1 MIFPDATLG
10 MIGGGQLGRMFT
22 IAARSMGYR
31 VIILDPDPHSP
42 AGRIADQHIQADFHD
57 HAALDMLGDSCVAIT
72 CEFENLPVESLNR
85 LQRHCPVHPAPEVLA
100 MAQNRLLEKTFL
112 DEHEFPTVAF
122 YPIQTLD
129 DLEDAMTELGC
140 PGILKI
146 ATPRY
151 PGHGRHAVGNLEEA
165 VEAFR
170 AMGEQPCI
178 LEERLYVEKRLSVI
192 LARSIEGEIAVYPV
206 SENRYRKGVLDL
218 SLAPADISTATAD
231 SAIELACDLADE
243 LEYCGVLALEFF
255 LTGDGELLVNTL
267 TPRPHNSGH
276 YTVDACVTSQFEQQV
291 RMMCGL
297 PPGDTQLLSSV
308 VMTNLLGD
316 LWSGGDPDWEPV
328 FQEPQAKLHLYGK
341 LEARPGRKMG
351 HINCLAEDTGSA
363 LEIAESIRGR
373 LMP

>member
-72 CEFENLPVESLNR
+72 SEFENLPVESLSR
-85 LQRHCPVHPAPEVLA
+85 LQSHCPVHPAPDVLA
-100 MAQNRLLEKTFL
+100 MAQNRLQEKNFL

-129 DLEDAMTELGC
+129 ELEEAMSGLGA

-146 ATPRY
+146 AQPRY
-151 PGHGRHAVGNLEEA
+151 PGHGRHAVATLEEA

-170 AMGEQPCI
+170 EMDEQPCI
-178 LEERLYVEKRLSVI
+178 LEERIYVEKRLSVI
-192 LARSIEGEIAVYPV
+192 LARSIDGEIAVYPV
-206 SENRYRKGVLDL
+206 VENRYRKGILDL
-218 SLAPADISTATAD
+218 SLAPADISTTTAD

-243 LEYCGVLALEFF
+243 LEYCGVLATEFL
-255 LTGDGELLVNTL
+255 LTSDGELLINSI

-297 PPGDTQLLSSV
+297 PPGDTQLLTSV

-316 LWSGGDPDWEPV
+316 LWNRGDPEWHAV

-341 LEARPGRKMG
+341 REARPGRKMG
-351 HINCLAEDTGSA
+351 HINCLAEDTESA
-363 LEIAESIRGR
+363 LEIAASIRNQ

>member
-85 LQRHCPVHPAPEVLA
+85 LQRHCPVHPAPDVLA

-129 DLEDAMTELGC
+129 ELEEAMEELGS
-140 PGILKI
+140 PGILKL
-146 ATPRY
+146 AAPRY
-151 PGHGRHAVGNLEEA
+151 PGHGRHAVDDLEGA

-170 AMGEQPCI
+170 EMEEQPCI

-192 LARSIEGEIAVYPV
+192 LARSIDGDIAVYPV
-206 SENRYRKGVLDL
+206 VENRYRKGVLDL

-243 LEYCGVLALEFF
+243 LEYCGVLATEFF
-255 LTGDGELLVNTL
+255 LTADGELLINTI

-308 VMTNLLGD
+308 VMTNLMGD
-316 LWSGGDPDWEPV
+316 LWSRGDPDWEPV

-363 LEIAESIRGR
+363 LEIVESIRAR
-373 LMP
+373 LTR

>member
-42 AGRIADQHIQADFHD
+42 AGNIADQHIQADFHD

-72 CEFENLPVESLNR
+72 SEFENLPVESLSR
-85 LQRHCPVHPAPEVLA
+85 LQRHCPVHPAPDVVA
-100 MAQNRLLEKTFL
+100 MAQDRLLEKTFL

-129 DLEDAMTELGC
+129 DLEEAMTGLAA

-146 ATPRY
+146 AQPRY
-151 PGHGRHAVGNLEEA
+151 PGHGRHAVANLEEA
-165 VEAFR
+165 AEAFR
-170 AMGEQPCI
+170 EMGEQPCI

-206 SENRYRKGVLDL
+206 VENRYRKGILDL
-218 SLAPADISTATAD
+218 SLAPADISTVAAD
-231 SAIELACDLADE
+231 GAIELACELADE
-243 LEYCGVLALEFF
+243 LEYCGVLAIEFF
-255 LTGDGELLVNTL
+255 LTGDGELLVNTI

-276 YTVDACVTSQFEQQV
+276 FTVDACVTSQFEQQV

-297 PPGDTQLLSSV
+297 PPGDTQLLTSV

-316 LWSGGDPDWEPV
+316 LWSRGDPNWEPV
-328 FQEPQAKLHLYGK
+328 FHEPQAKLHLYGK
-341 LEARPGRKMG
+341 QEARPGRKMG
-351 HINCLAEDTGSA
+351 HINCLAEDTEGA
-363 LEIAESIRGR
+363 LEIAESIRKQ

>member
-42 AGRIADQHIQADFHD
+42 AGNIADQHIQADFND

-72 CEFENLPVESLNR
+72 SEFENLPVESLTR
-85 LQRHCPVHPAPEVLA
+85 LQRHCPVHPAPDVVA
-100 MAQNRLLEKTFL
+100 MAQDRLLEKTFL

-129 DLEDAMTELGC
+129 DLEEAMDGLGA

-146 ATPRY
+146 AQPRY
-151 PGHGRHAVGNLEEA
+151 PGHGRHAVSSLEEA
-165 VEAFR
+165 IEAFR
-170 AMGEQPCI
+170 EMGEQPCI

-206 SENRYRKGVLDL
+206 VENRYRKGILDL
-218 SLAPADISTATAD
+218 SLAPADISTVAAD
-231 SAIELACDLADE
+231 GAIELACELADE
-243 LEYCGVLALEFF
+243 LEYCGVLSIEFF
-255 LTGDGELLVNTL
+255 LTGDGELLVNDI

-297 PPGDTQLLSSV
+297 PPGDTQLLTSV

-316 LWSGGDPDWEPV
+316 LWSRGDPDWEPV
-328 FQEPQAKLHLYGK
+328 FHEPQAKLHLYGK
-341 LEARPGRKMG
+341 QEARPGRKMG
-351 HINCLAEDTGSA
+351 HINCLAEDTEGA
-363 LEIAESIRGR
+363 LEIATSIRKQ

>member
-42 AGRIADQHIQADFHD
+42 AGQIADRHIKADFHD
-57 HAALDMLGDSCVAIT
+57 HAALDILGDSCVAIT
-72 CEFENLPVESLNR
+72 SEFENIPVESLSR

-100 MAQNRLLEKTFL
+100 MSQNRLLEKNFL

-122 YPIQTLD
+122 YPIQTVD
-129 DLEDAMTELGC
+129 DLEEAMAELEA

-146 ATPRY
+146 AEPRY
-151 PGHGRHAVGNLEEA
+151 PGHGRRAVGTLDEA
-165 VEAFR
+165 IEAFR
-170 AMGEQPCI
+170 EMGEQSCV
-178 LEERLYVEKRLSVI
+178 LEERIFVEKRLSVI

-206 SENRYRKGVLDL
+206 VENRYRKGVLDL

-231 SAIELACDLADE
+231 GAIEMACDLADE
-243 LEYCGVLALEFF
+243 LEYCGVLSTEFL
-255 LTGDGELLVNTL
+255 LTGEGDLLINTI

-316 LWSGGDPDWEPV
+316 LWSSGDPHWEAV
-328 FQEPQAKLHLYGK
+328 FEEPQAKLHLYGK
-341 LEARPGRKMG
+341 QEARPGRKMG
-351 HINCLAEDTGSA
+351 HINCLAEDTDSA
-363 LEIAESIRGR
+363 LQIAETIRGR
-373 LMP
+373 LTP

>member
-31 VIILDPDPHSP
+31 VIILDPDPNSP

-85 LQRHCPVHPAPEVLA
+85 LQRHCPVHPAPDVLA

-129 DLEDAMTELGC
+129 DLEEAMSELGTQ
-140 PGILKI
+140 GILKI
-146 ATPRY
+146 ASPRY
-151 PGHGRHAVGNLEEA
+151 PGHGRHAVDNLEDA
-165 VEAFR
+165 AEAFR
-170 AMGEQPCI
+170 EMGEQPCI

-206 SENRYRKGVLDL
+206 VENRYRKGILDL
-218 SLAPADISTATAD
+218 SLAPADISTAAAD

-243 LEYCGVLALEFF
+243 LEYCGVLATEFF
-255 LTGDGELLVNTL
+255 LTADGELLINTI

-308 VMTNLLGD
+308 VMTNLMGD

-363 LEIAESIRGR
+363 LEIAESIRAR
-373 LMP
+373 LTP

>member
-42 AGRIADQHIQADFHD
+42 AGNIADQHIQADFHD

-85 LQRHCPVHPAPEVLA
+85 LQRHCPVHPSPEVLA
-100 MAQNRLLEKTFL
+100 MAQNRLQEKTFL

-129 DLEDAMTELGC
+129 DLEEAMSGLGS
-140 PGILKI
+140 PGILKL
-146 ATPRY
+146 AAPRY
-151 PGHGRHAVGNLEEA
+151 PGHGRHAVNNLEEA

-170 AMGEQPCI
+170 EMGESPCI

-192 LARSIEGEIAVYPV
+192 LARSIDGEIAVYPV
-206 SENRYRKGVLDL
+206 VENRYRKGILDL
-218 SLAPADISTATAD
+218 SLAPADISTAAAD

-243 LEYCGVLALEFF
+243 LEYCGVLSTEFF
-255 LTGDGELLVNTL
+255 LTADGELMINTI

-276 YTVDACVTSQFEQQV
+276 YTVDACITSQFEQQV

-316 LWSGGDPDWEPV
+316 LWSRGDPDWEPV
-328 FQEPQAKLHLYGK
+328 FEEPQAKLHLYGK

-351 HINCLAEDTGSA
+351 HINCLAEDTDSA
-363 LEIAESIRGR
+363 LEIAESIRGH
-373 LMP
+373 LIP

>member
-72 CEFENLPVESLNR
+72 SEFENLPVESLSR
-85 LQRHCPVHPAPEVLA
+85 LQRHCPVHPAPAVLA
-100 MAQNRLLEKTFL
+100 MAQDRLQEKTFL

-122 YPIQTLD
+122 YPIQTVD
-129 DLEDAMTELGC
+129 DLEEAMSELAA

-146 ATPRY
+146 AHPRY
-151 PGHGRHAVGNLEEA
+151 PGHGRHAVASLEEA

-170 AMGEQPCI
+170 EMNEQPCI
-178 LEERLYVEKRLSVI
+178 LEERIYVEKRLSVI
-192 LARSIEGEIAVYPV
+192 LARSIDGEIAVYPV
-206 SENRYRKGVLDL
+206 VENRYHKGVLDL

-243 LEYCGVLALEFF
+243 LEYCGVLSTEF
-255 LTGDGELLVNTL
+255 LVTGDGELLINNI

-276 YTVDACVTSQFEQQV
+276 YTVDACITSQFEQQV

-297 PPGDTQLLSSV
+297 PPGDTQLLTSV
-308 VMTNLLGD
+308 VMVNLLGD
-316 LWSGGDPDWEPV
+316 LWNRGDPDWEAV

-341 LEARPGRKMG
+341 PEARPGRKMG
-351 HINCLAEDTGSA
+351 HINCLAEDTESA
-363 LEIAESIRGR
+363 LEIVETIRNR

>member
-42 AGRIADQHIQADFHD
+42 AGNIADQHIQADFND

-72 CEFENLPVESLNR
+72 SEFENLPVESLSR
-85 LQRHCPVHPAPEVLA
+85 LQRHCPVHPAPDVVA
-100 MAQNRLLEKTFL
+100 MAQDRLLEKTFL
-112 DEHEFPTVAF
+112 DEHDFPTVAF

-129 DLEDAMTELGC
+129 DLEEAMAGLGA

-146 ATPRY
+146 AQPRY
-151 PGHGRHAVGNLEEA
+151 PGHGRHAVANLEEA
-165 VEAFR
+165 AEAFR
-170 AMGEQPCI
+170 EMGEQPCI

-206 SENRYRKGVLDL
+206 VENRYRKGILDL
-218 SLAPADISTATAD
+218 SLAPADISTVAAD
-231 SAIELACDLADE
+231 GAIELACELADE
-243 LEYCGVLALEFF
+243 LEYCGVLSIEFF
-255 LTGDGELLVNTL
+255 LTGDGELLVNDI

-297 PPGDTQLLSSV
+297 PPGDTQLLTSV

-316 LWSGGDPDWEPV
+316 LWSRGDPDWEPV
-328 FQEPQAKLHLYGK
+328 FHEPQAKLHLYGK
-341 LEARPGRKMG
+341 QEARPGRKMG
-351 HINCLAEDTGSA
+351 HINCLAEDTEGA
-363 LEIAESIRGR
+363 LEIAKSIRKQ

>member
-42 AGRIADQHIQADFHD
+42 AGQIADRHIKADFHD
-57 HAALDMLGDSCVAIT
+57 HAALDILGDSCVAIT
-72 CEFENLPVESLNR
+72 SEFENIPVESLSR

-100 MAQNRLLEKTFL
+100 MSQNRLLEKNFL

-122 YPIQTLD
+122 YPIQTVD
-129 DLEDAMTELGC
+129 DLEEAMAELDA

-146 ATPRY
+146 AQPRY
-151 PGHGRHAVGNLEEA
+151 PGHGRRAVGTLDEA
-165 VEAFR
+165 IEAFR
-170 AMGEQPCI
+170 EMGEQPCV
-178 LEERLYVEKRLSVI
+178 LEERIFVEKRLSVI

-206 SENRYRKGVLDL
+206 VENRYRKGVLDL

-231 SAIELACDLADE
+231 GAIELACDLADE
-243 LEYCGVLALEFF
+243 LEYCGVLSTEFL
-255 LTGDGELLVNTL
+255 LTGEGDLLINTI

-316 LWSGGDPDWEPV
+316 LWSSGDPHWEAV
-328 FQEPQAKLHLYGK
+328 FEEPQAKLHLYGK
-341 LEARPGRKMG
+341 QEARPGRKMG
-351 HINCLAEDTGSA
+351 HINCLAEDTDSA
-363 LEIAESIRGR
+363 LQIAETIRGR
-373 LMP
+373 LTP

>member
-42 AGRIADQHIQADFHD
+42 AGKIADQHIQADFND

-72 CEFENLPVESLNR
+72 SEFENLPVDSLTR
-85 LQRHCPVHPAPEVLA
+85 LQRHCPVHPAPDVLA
-100 MAQNRLLEKTFL
+100 MAQNRLQEKTFL

-129 DLEDAMTELGC
+129 DLEEAMAGLAA

-146 ATPRY
+146 AEPRY
-151 PGHGRHAVGNLEEA
+151 PNHGRHAVANLEEA
-165 VEAFR
+165 AEAFR
-170 AMGEQPCI
+170 EMQEQPCI

-192 LARSIEGEIAVYPV
+192 LARSIDGEIAVYPV
-206 SENRYRKGVLDL
+206 VENRYRKGILDL
-218 SLAPADISTATAD
+218 SLAPADISTVAAD
-231 SAIELACDLADE
+231 GAIGLACDLADE
-243 LEYCGVLALEFF
+243 LEYCGVLSIEFF
-255 LTGDGELLVNTL
+255 LTGEGELLVNTI

-276 YTVDACVTSQFEQQV
+276 FTVDACVTSQFEQQV

-297 PPGDTQLLSSV
+297 PPGDTQLLTSV

-316 LWSGGDPDWEPV
+316 LWSRGDPDWEPV
-328 FQEPQAKLHLYGK
+328 FHEPQAKLHLYGK
-341 LEARPGRKMG
+341 QEARPGRKMG
-351 HINCLAEDTGSA
+351 HINCLAEDTEGA
-363 LEIAESIRGR
+363 LEIAESIRKQ

>member
-42 AGRIADQHIQADFHD
+42 AGQIADQHIQADFHD
-57 HAALDMLGDSCVAIT
+57 HAALDILGDSCVAIT
-72 CEFENLPVESLNR
+72 SEFENIPVESLSR

-100 MAQNRLLEKTFL
+100 MTQNRLLEKNFL

-122 YPIQTLD
+122 YPIQTVD
-129 DLEDAMTELGC
+129 DLEEAMAELEA

-146 ATPRY
+146 AQPHY
-151 PGHGRHAVGNLEEA
+151 PGHGRHAVGSLDEA
-165 VEAFR
+165 IEAFR
-170 AMGEQPCI
+170 EMGELPCV
-178 LEERLYVEKRLSVI
+178 LEERIFVAKRLSVI

-206 SENRYRKGVLDL
+206 VENRYRKGVLDL

-231 SAIELACDLADE
+231 GAIELTCDLADE
-243 LEYCGVLALEFF
+243 LEFCGVFSTEFL
-255 LTGDGELLVNTL
+255 LTREGDLLINTI

-276 YTVDACVTSQFEQQV
+276 NTVDACVTSQFEQQV

-316 LWSGGDPDWEPV
+316 LWSGGDPHWEAV
-328 FQEPQAKLHLYGK
+328 FEEPQAKLHLYGK
-341 LEARPGRKMG
+341 REARPGRKMG
-351 HINCLAEDTGSA
+351 HISCLAEDTESA
-363 LEIAESIRGR
+363 LQIAESIRGR

>member
-42 AGRIADQHIQADFHD
+42 AGNIADQHIQADFND

-72 CEFENLPVESLNR
+72 SEFENLPVESLSR
-85 LQRHCPVHPAPEVLA
+85 LQRHCPVHPAPDVVA
-100 MAQNRLLEKTFL
+100 MAQDRLLEKTFL
-112 DEHEFPTVAF
+112 DEHDFPTVAF

-129 DLEDAMTELGC
+129 DLEEAMAGLGA

-146 ATPRY
+146 AQPRY
-151 PGHGRHAVGNLEEA
+151 PGHGRHAVANLEEA
-165 VEAFR
+165 AEAFR
-170 AMGEQPCI
+170 EMGEQPCI

-206 SENRYRKGVLDL
+206 VENRYRKGILDL
-218 SLAPADISTATAD
+218 SLAPADISTVAAD
-231 SAIELACDLADE
+231 GAIELACELADE
-243 LEYCGVLALEFF
+243 LEYCGVLSIEFF
-255 LTGDGELLVNTL
+255 LTGEGELLVNDI

-297 PPGDTQLLSSV
+297 PPGDTQLLTSV

-316 LWSGGDPDWEPV
+316 LWSRGDPDWEPV
-328 FQEPQAKLHLYGK
+328 FHEPQAKLHLYGK
-341 LEARPGRKMG
+341 QEARPGRKMG
-351 HINCLAEDTGSA
+351 HINCLAEDTEGA
-363 LEIAESIRGR
+363 LEIAESIRKQ

>member
-42 AGRIADQHIQADFHD
+42 AGKIADQHIQADFHD

-72 CEFENLPVESLNR
+72 SEFENLPVESLSR
-85 LQRHCPVHPAPEVLA
+85 LQRHCPVHPAPDVVA
-100 MAQNRLLEKTFL
+100 MAQDRLLEKTFL

-129 DLEDAMTELGC
+129 DLEEAMAGLGA

-146 ATPRY
+146 AQPRY
-151 PGHGRHAVGNLEEA
+151 PGHGRHAVDNLEDA
-165 VEAFR
+165 AEAFR
-170 AMGEQPCI
+170 EMGEQPCV

-206 SENRYRKGVLDL
+206 VENRYRKGILDL
-218 SLAPADISTATAD
+218 SLAPADISTVAAD
-231 SAIELACDLADE
+231 GAIELACELADE
-243 LEYCGVLALEFF
+243 LEYCGVLSIEFF
-255 LTGDGELLVNTL
+255 LTGEGELLVNTI

-276 YTVDACVTSQFEQQV
+276 FTVDACVTSQFEQQV

-297 PPGDTQLLSSV
+297 PPGDTQLLTSV

-328 FQEPQAKLHLYGK
+328 FHEPQAKLHLYGK
-341 LEARPGRKMG
+341 QEARPGRKMG
-351 HINCLAEDTGSA
+351 HINCLAEDTEGA
-363 LEIAESIRGR
+363 LEIAESIRKQ

>member
-31 VIILDPDPHSP
+31 IIILDPDPHSP
-42 AGRIADQHIQADFHD
+42 AGNIADQHIQTDFHD

-122 YPIQTLD
+122 YPIQTVE
-129 DLEDAMTELGC
+129 DLEEAMSGLGS
-140 PGILKI
+140 PGILKL
-146 ATPRY
+146 AAPRY
-151 PGHGRHAVGNLEEA
+151 PGHGRRAVNNLEQA
-165 VEAFR
+165 VDAFGE
-170 AMGEQPCI
+170 MGESPCI

-192 LARSIEGEIAVYPV
+192 LARSIDGEIAVYPV
-206 SENRYRKGVLDL
+206 VENRYRRGILDL
-218 SLAPADISTATAD
+218 SLAPADISTTSAD

-243 LEYCGVLALEFF
+243 LEYCGVLSTEFF
-255 LTGDGELLVNTL
+255 LTGDGELLINTL

-308 VMTNLLGD
+308 AMTNLLGD
-316 LWSGGDPDWEPV
+316 LWSRGDPDWEAV
-328 FQEPQAKLHLYGK
+328 FEEPQAKLHLYGK

-351 HINCLAEDTGSA
+351 HINCLAEDTDSA

>member
-42 AGRIADQHIQADFHD
+42 AGNIADQHIQADFND

-72 CEFENLPVESLNR
+72 SEFENLPVESLSR
-85 LQRHCPVHPAPEVLA
+85 LQRHCPVHPAPDVVA
-100 MAQNRLLEKTFL
+100 MAQDRLLEKTFL

-129 DLEDAMTELGC
+129 DLEEAMAGLGA

-146 ATPRY
+146 AQPRY
-151 PGHGRHAVGNLEEA
+151 PGHGRHAVASLEEA
-165 VEAFR
+165 IEAFR
-170 AMGEQPCI
+170 EMGEQPCI

-206 SENRYRKGVLDL
+206 VENRYRKGILDL
-218 SLAPADISTATAD
+218 SLAPADISTVTAD
-231 SAIELACDLADE
+231 GAIELACELADE
-243 LEYCGVLALEFF
+243 LEYCGVLSIEFF
-255 LTGDGELLVNTL
+255 LTGDGELLVNDI

-297 PPGDTQLLSSV
+297 PPGDTQLLTSV

-316 LWSGGDPDWEPV
+316 LWSRGDPDWEPV
-328 FQEPQAKLHLYGK
+328 FHEPQAKLHLYGK
-341 LEARPGRKMG
+341 QEARPGRKMG
-351 HINCLAEDTGSA
+351 HINCLAEDTEGA
-363 LEIAESIRGR
+363 LEIAKSIRKQ

>member
-42 AGRIADQHIQADFHD
+42 AGNIADQHIQADFHD

-85 LQRHCPVHPAPEVLA
+85 LQRHCPVHPSPEVLA
-100 MAQNRLLEKTFL
+100 MAQNRLQEKTFL

-129 DLEDAMTELGC
+129 DLEEAMSGLGS
-140 PGILKI
+140 PGILKL
-146 ATPRY
+146 AAPRY
-151 PGHGRHAVGNLEEA
+151 PGHGRHAVNNLEEA

-170 AMGEQPCI
+170 EMGESPCI

-192 LARSIEGEIAVYPV
+192 LARSIDGEIAVYPV
-206 SENRYRKGVLDL
+206 VENRYRKGILDL
-218 SLAPADISTATAD
+218 SLAPADISTAAAD

-243 LEYCGVLALEFF
+243 LEYCGVLSTEFF
-255 LTGDGELLVNTL
+255 LTADGELLINTI

-276 YTVDACVTSQFEQQV
+276 YTVDACITSQFEQQV

-316 LWSGGDPDWEPV
+316 LWSRGDPDWEPV
-328 FQEPQAKLHLYGK
+328 FEEPQAKLHLYGK

-351 HINCLAEDTGSA
+351 HINCLAEDTDSA
-363 LEIAESIRGR
+363 LEIAESIRGH
-373 LMP
+373 LIP

>member
-42 AGRIADQHIQADFHD
+42 AGNIADQHIQADFND

-72 CEFENLPVESLNR
+72 SEFENLPVESLSR
-85 LQRHCPVHPAPEVLA
+85 LQRHCPVHPAPDVVA
-100 MAQNRLLEKTFL
+100 MAQDRLLEKTFL

-129 DLEDAMTELGC
+129 DLEEAMAGLEA
-140 PGILKI
+140 PGILKV
-146 ATPRY
+146 AQPRY
-151 PGHGRHAVGNLEEA
+151 PGHGRHAVANLEEA
-165 VEAFR
+165 AEAFR
-170 AMGEQPCI
+170 EMGEQPCI

-206 SENRYRKGVLDL
+206 VENRYRKGILDL
-218 SLAPADISTATAD
+218 SLAPADISTVAAD
-231 SAIELACDLADE
+231 GAIELACELADE
-243 LEYCGVLALEFF
+243 LEYCGVLSIEFF
-255 LTGDGELLVNTL
+255 LTGEGELLVNDI

-297 PPGDTQLLSSV
+297 PPGDTQLLTSV

-316 LWSGGDPDWEPV
+316 LWSRGDPDWEPV
-328 FQEPQAKLHLYGK
+328 FHEPQAKLHLYGK
-341 LEARPGRKMG
+341 QEARPGRKMG
-351 HINCLAEDTGSA
+351 HINCLAEDTEGA
-363 LEIAESIRGR
+363 LEIAESIRKQ

>member
-1 MIFPDATLG
+1 MIYPDATLG

-85 LQRHCPVHPAPEVLA
+85 LQRHCPVHPAPDVLA

-129 DLEDAMTELGC
+129 DLEEAMTELGC

-151 PGHGRHAVGNLEEA
+151 PGHGRHAVDNLEEA

-170 AMGEQPCI
+170 EMGEQPCI

-206 SENRYRKGVLDL
+206 SENRYRKGILDL
-218 SLAPADISTATAD
+218 SLAPADISTATAE

-243 LEYCGVLALEFF
+243 LEYCGVLAMEFF
-255 LTGDGELLVNTL
+255 LTGDGELLVNTI

>member
-42 AGRIADQHIQADFHD
+42 AGRIADQHIQADFYD

-72 CEFENLPVESLNR
+72 SEFENLPVESLSR

-100 MAQNRLLEKTFL
+100 MAQNRLQEKNFL

-122 YPIQTLD
+122 YPVQTID
-129 DLEDAMTELGC
+129 ELEEALSGLGT

-146 ATPRY
+146 AQPRY
-151 PGHGRHAVGNLEEA
+151 PGQGRYAVANLEEA
-165 VEAFR
+165 IEAFR
-170 AMGEQPCI
+170 EMEEQPCI
-178 LEERLYVEKRLSVI
+178 LEERIYVEKRLSVI
-192 LARSIEGEIAVYPV
+192 LARSIDGEIAVYPV
-206 SENRYRKGVLDL
+206 VENRYRKGILDL
-218 SLAPADISTATAD
+218 SLAPADISTTTAD
-231 SAIELACDLADE
+231 GAIELACDLADE
-243 LEYCGVLALEFF
+243 LEYCGVLSIEFF
-255 LTGDGELLVNTL
+255 LTGEGELLINTI

-316 LWSGGDPDWEPV
+316 LWSDGDPDWEAV
-328 FQEPQAKLHLYGK
+328 FDEPQAKLHLYGK
-341 LEARPGRKMG
+341 QEARPGRKMG
-351 HINCLAEDTGSA
+351 HVNCLAEDTEGA
-363 LEIAESIRGR
+363 LVIAESIRKA

>member
-42 AGRIADQHIQADFHD
+42 AGNIADQHIQADFND

-72 CEFENLPVESLNR
+72 SEFENLPVESLSR
-85 LQRHCPVHPAPEVLA
+85 LQRHCPVHPAPDVVA
-100 MAQNRLLEKTFL
+100 MAQDRLLEKTFL

-122 YPIQTLD
+122 YPIQTLE
-129 DLEDAMTELGC
+129 DLEEAMAGLGA

-146 ATPRY
+146 AQPRY
-151 PGHGRHAVGNLEEA
+151 PGHGRHAVASLEEA
-165 VEAFR
+165 IEAFR
-170 AMGEQPCI
+170 EMGEQPCI

-206 SENRYRKGVLDL
+206 VENRYRKGILDL
-218 SLAPADISTATAD
+218 SLAPADISTVAAD
-231 SAIELACDLADE
+231 GAIELACELADE
-243 LEYCGVLALEFF
+243 LEYCGVLSIEFF
-255 LTGDGELLVNTL
+255 LTGDGELLVNDI

-297 PPGDTQLLSSV
+297 PPGDTQLLTSV

-316 LWSGGDPDWEPV
+316 LWSRGDPDWEPV
-328 FQEPQAKLHLYGK
+328 FHEPQAKLHLYGK
-341 LEARPGRKMG
+341 QGARPGRKMG
-351 HINCLAEDTGSA
+351 HINCLAEDTEGA
-363 LEIAESIRGR
+363 LEIAESIRKQ

>member
-42 AGRIADQHIQADFHD
+42 AGNIADQHIQAEFTD

-72 CEFENLPVESLNR
+72 SEFENLPVESLSR
-85 LQRHCPVHPAPEVLA
+85 LQRHCPVHPAPDVVA
-100 MAQNRLLEKTFL
+100 MAQDRLLEKTFL

-129 DLEDAMTELGC
+129 DLEEAMAGLGA

-146 ATPRY
+146 AGPRY
-151 PGHGRHAVGNLEEA
+151 PNHGRHAVANLEEA
-165 VEAFR
+165 AEAFR
-170 AMGEQPCI
+170 KMQEQPCI

-192 LARSIEGEIAVYPV
+192 LARSIDGEIAVYPV
-206 SENRYRKGVLDL
+206 VENRYRKGILDL
-218 SLAPADISTATAD
+218 SLAPADISTVAAD
-231 SAIELACDLADE
+231 GAIGLACDLADE
-243 LEYCGVLALEFF
+243 LEYCGVLSIEFF
-255 LTGDGELLVNTL
+255 LTGEGELLVNTI

-276 YTVDACVTSQFEQQV
+276 FTVDACVTSQFEQQV

-297 PPGDTQLLSSV
+297 PPGDTQLLTSV

-316 LWSGGDPDWEPV
+316 LWSRGDPDWEPV
-328 FQEPQAKLHLYGK
+328 FHEPQAKLHLYGK
-341 LEARPGRKMG
+341 QEARPGRKMG
-351 HINCLAEDTGSA
+351 HINCLAEDTEGA
-363 LEIAESIRGR
+363 LEIAESIRKQ

>member
-42 AGRIADQHIQADFHD
+42 AGNIADQHIQADFHD

-72 CEFENLPVESLNR
+72 SEFENLPVESLSR
-85 LQRHCPVHPAPEVLA
+85 LQHHCPVHPAPKVLA

-112 DEHEFPTVAF
+112 DDHEFPTVAF

-129 DLEDAMTELGC
+129 DLEEAMTGLAA

-146 ATPRY
+146 AEPRY
-151 PGHGRHAVGNLEEA
+151 PGHGRHAVANLEEA
-165 VEAFR
+165 AEAFR
-170 AMGEQPCI
+170 EMEEQPCI
-178 LEERLYVEKRLSVI
+178 LEERIYIEKRLSVI

-206 SENRYRKGVLDL
+206 VENRYRKGILDL
-218 SLAPADISTATAD
+218 SLAPADISTVAAD
-231 SAIELACDLADE
+231 GAIELACELADE
-243 LEYCGVLALEFF
+243 LEYCGVLSVEFF
-255 LTGDGELLVNTL
+255 LTGDGELRVNTI
-267 TPRPHNSGH
+267 TPRPHNSGNF
-276 YTVDACVTSQFEQQV
+276 TVDACVTSQFEQQV

-297 PPGDTQLLSSV
+297 PPGDTQLLTSV

-316 LWSGGDPDWEPV
+316 LWSRGDPDWEPV
-328 FQEPQAKLHLYGK
+328 FHEPQAKLHLYGK
-341 LEARPGRKMG
+341 QEARPGRKMG
-351 HINCLAEDTGSA
+351 HINCLAEDTEGA
-363 LEIAESIRGR
+363 LEIAESIRKQ

>member
-42 AGRIADQHIQADFHD
+42 AGNIADQHIQADFND

-72 CEFENLPVESLNR
+72 SEFENLPVESLSR
-85 LQRHCPVHPAPEVLA
+85 LQRHCPVHPSPDVVA
-100 MAQNRLLEKTFL
+100 MAQDRLLEKTFL

-129 DLEDAMTELGC
+129 DLEEAMDGLGA

-146 ATPRY
+146 AQPRY
-151 PGHGRHAVGNLEEA
+151 PGHGRHAVASLEDA
-165 VEAFR
+165 IEAFR
-170 AMGEQPCI
+170 EMGEQPCI

-206 SENRYRKGVLDL
+206 VENRYRKGILDL
-218 SLAPADISTATAD
+218 SLAPADISTVAAD
-231 SAIELACDLADE
+231 GAIELACELADE
-243 LEYCGVLALEFF
+243 LEYCGVLSIDLF
-255 LTGDGELLVNTL
+255 LTGDGELLVNDI

-297 PPGDTQLLSSV
+297 PPGDTQLLTSV

-316 LWSGGDPDWEPV
+316 LWSRGDPDWEPV
-328 FQEPQAKLHLYGK
+328 FHEPQAKLHLYGK
-341 LEARPGRKMG
+341 QGARPGRKMG
-351 HINCLAEDTGSA
+351 HINCLAEDTEGA
-363 LEIAESIRGR
+363 LEIAKSIRKQ